1 MLSNIFAFKFY
12 FKKIQCNSFWV
23 AGIGMEDSER
33 NVQLHK
39 EAAQRGG

>member
-1 MLSNIFAFKFY
+1 MLTLAFFNV
-12 FKKIQCNSFWV
+12 IGLV

-39 EAAQRGG
+39 EATQRGGRPE